1 MSDDYL
7 WDGSGTPDPEVQRLE
22 RALGALRHNSTW
34 RPALAGRP
42 DGPAEAGPYVRSV
55 RGWLPLLATA
65 AVVTL
70 AVSLVWRAPTTSWEV
85 NALNGSPRVGAETVA
100 ASAQMSVGQTLTT
113 DASSRARIAVSTI
126 GNVTVEPNSRVR
138 FVETT
143 ADRHQLSLQRGTIHA
158 VISAP
163 PGQFVV
169 DTPSATATD
178 LGCEYTLHVDD
189 EGSGRLSVDVG
200 WVAFELN
207 GRESFVP
214 GGASATMNAVYGP
227 GTPSFDDAT
236 PAFHAALDRF
246 DFGPASTRSDALAM
260 MIREAHHRDALTLW
274 HLLSRVDA
282 RDRGAVYDALA
293 VRIPPPNG
301 VTKDAVLRLDR
312 ASLDA
317 WWESLELGDV
327 SFWRSWITK
336 GVAGRPLK

>member
-22 RALGALRHNSTW
+22 RALAPLRYNDRPRRVQKDPPYIRRGGAE
-34 RPALAGRP
+34 
-42 DGPAEAGPYVRSV
+42 GPPKGGHYVRAW
-55 RGWLPLLATA
+55 GPLAAMA

-70 AVSLVWRAPTTSWEV
+70 AVSVVWRTPAASWEV
-85 NALNGSPRVGAETVA
+85 NALNGSPRVGAHAVA
-100 ASAQMSVGQTLTT
+100 ASAKLAVGQTLTT
-113 DASSRARIAVSTI
+113 DASSRARIAVGAI

-138 FVETT
+138 FVETS
-143 ADRHQLSLQRGTIHA
+143 ADHHQLSLQRGTIHA
-158 VISAP
+158 IITAP

-200 WVAFELN
+200 WVAFESH

-214 GGASATMNAVYGP
+214 GGASSSMNAVYGP

-246 DFGPASTRSDALAM
+246 DFGRAEVRPEALQTVF
-260 MIREAHHRDALTLW
+260 REAHHRDALTLW

-282 RDRGAVYDALA
+282 RDRGDVFAALA
-293 VRIPPPNG
+293 ARIPPPTG

-312 ASLDA
+312 AALDA

-327 SFWRSWITK
+327 TFWRSWLATSK
-336 GVAGRPLK
+336 R